1 MAFSLSVMSDI
12 HISGLP
18 RRRNLGSQSHLPIK
32 RIRSAAS
39 SASADFLRCLLV
51 HSQACV
57 VEHSSIARWKPNAR
71 QMTVVP
77 LVRVGRHAASCHFS
91 LKRRVSYRAFL
102 QFVCSSA
109 GLTVLKCTRTPVKEC
124 TLKLDARVYARTRTR
139 TRTQAHQCT
148 HARAHASANKCPAS
162 LSQRAYL
169 RCCCRRSSSAR
180 REKGRHE
187 RR

>member
-1 MAFSLSVMSDI
+1 MAFSLSVMLEI
-12 HISGLP
+12 HIPGLP
-18 RRRNLGSQSHLPIK
+18 RRRNLGFQSHLPST
-32 RIRSAAS
+32 RIRSTAA
-39 SASADFLRCLLV
+39 SASADFLRCSLV
-51 HSQACV
+51 HRQACV
-57 VEHSSIARWKPNAR
+57 VEHSSIARRKPNAR
-71 QMTVVP
+71 QMTVP